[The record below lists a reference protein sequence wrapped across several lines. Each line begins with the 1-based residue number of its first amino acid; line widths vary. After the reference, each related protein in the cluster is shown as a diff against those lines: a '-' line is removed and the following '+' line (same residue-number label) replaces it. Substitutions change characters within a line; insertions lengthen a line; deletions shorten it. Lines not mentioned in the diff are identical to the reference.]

1 MPQRKE
7 TSRYGEFGKT
17 GLPVYS
23 GRIYDEIDKGLS
35 ADKWRK
41 IVREMSDTDASI
53 RALLFMIEMV
63 VRQAEWKIVPFEPD
77 NAEDEELAQFVRE
90 CLFEDMQ
97 QTWPDT
103 VAEILSFVPWGWSWF
118 EVVFKRRGGLS
129 KDKTKN
135 SRFNDNR
142 IGWRKWAIRSQESLH
157 EWKFDDWDEVEAMVQ
172 MPEPDFQ
179 IREIPVAKSLHF
191 RASTHKQNPE
201 GRSVLRGA
209 YRAWYFKR
217 HIENIEGIG
226 VERDLAGLPKIGAD
240 PAIFQEGAT
249 ADQKQMRSY
258 LENMGLK
265 IRQDETAFI
274 LYPLVY
280 DDKGNKKFDV
290 ELLNAAG
297 KRQFD
302 TSGIIDRYDQ
312 RMLMAAMADFL
323 LMGSQKVGTYALSE
337 TKFRAFLKG
346 LKSWLDSI
354 CETVNTVAI
363 PQLLRLNGKTSDRAP
378 YLEAGT
384 LDDISLEELGAFVD
398 VLVKAGVTFTGEEQQ
413 YLKGRANIPVDAKE
427 VPAETKP
434 VDPDTTEDSKKK
446 EPVQKKDDPA
456 DKENEDE

>member
-7 TSRYGEFGKT
+7 TSRYGEYGKT

-23 GRIYDEIDKGLS
+23 GRVYDEIDKKLTD
-35 ADKWRK
+35 DKWRK

-53 RALLFMIEMV
+53 RALLFLIEMI
-63 VRQAEWKIVPFEPD
+63 VRQVEWSIVPFEPD

-103 VAEILSFVPWGWSWF
+103 VAEILSFVPWGWSWL
-118 EVVFKRRGGLS
+118 EIVYKRRGGLS
-129 KDKTKN
+129 RDKTKN

-142 IGWRKWAIRSQESLH
+142 IGWRKWAIRAQESLH
-157 EWKFDDWDEVEAMVQ
+157 EWKFDEWDEVEAMVQ
-172 MPEPDFQ
+172 MPEPSFDLC
-179 IREIPVAKSLHF
+179 EIPAVKSLHF

-201 GRSVLRGA
+201 GRSILRGA

-226 VERDLAGLPKIGAD
+226 IERDLAGLPLIHAD
-240 PAIFQEGAT
+240 PAIFQKDAT
-249 ADQKQMRSY
+249 ADQKAMRQY
-258 LENMGLK
+258 LQDLGSK
-265 IRQDETAFI
+265 IRQDETAYI
-274 LYPLVY
+274 LIPSLY
-280 DDKGNKKFDV
+280 DDKGNNKYGV

-346 LKSWLDSI
+346 LKSWLDGI
-354 CETVNTVAI
+354 CETVNVNAI
-363 PQLLRLNGKTSDRAP
+363 PKLLRLNGKTSDRAP

-384 LDDISLEELGAFVD
+384 LDDISLEQLGTFVD

-413 YLKGRANIPVDAKE
+413 YLKGRANIPVDAKN
-427 VPAETKP
+427 VPAETEP
-434 VDPDTTEDSKKK
+434 VDPDAKEDPEKKNGPGKKKDEETED
-446 EPVQKKDDPA
+446 E
-456 DKENEDE
+456 